1 MYKLQRVIGLPV
13 IDGNTGN
20 QAGNVQ
26 DVWFDEHWMLTGI
39 ILKAKRWW
47 FATYYMVV
55 KGEQVEAWGE
65 DAVIIKNKNAVRKL
79 PHAEI
84 GRSFRSG
91 IVRMKDLPI
100 VTESGKQLGRVSD
113 VYFQEIKGTP
123 IVGFE
128 ISDGFVSDLMEG
140 RKWLRTPADSSE
152 WKLGDDAIVVPAR
165 CEEDLETIVTDS
177 G

>member
-1 MYKLQRVIGLPV
+1 VYKLQRVIGLPV
-13 IDGNTGN
+13 IDGSTGN
-20 QAGNVQ
+20 QAGKVL
-26 DVWFDEHWMLTGI
+26 DVWFDEHWMLTGL

-47 FATYYMVV
+47 FNTHYMAV
-55 KGEQVEAWGE
+55 KGEHVEAWGE
-65 DAVIIKNKNAVRKL
+65 DAVMIPSKNVIRRL

-84 GRSFRSG
+84 GRSFQSG
-91 IVRMKDLPI
+91 VVRMRDLPV
-100 VTESGKQLGRVSD
+100 VTVGGRQLGRVSD

-128 ISDGFVSDLMEG
+128 LSDGFVSDLMEG

-165 CEEDLETIVTDS
+165 CEEDLEKIVTES